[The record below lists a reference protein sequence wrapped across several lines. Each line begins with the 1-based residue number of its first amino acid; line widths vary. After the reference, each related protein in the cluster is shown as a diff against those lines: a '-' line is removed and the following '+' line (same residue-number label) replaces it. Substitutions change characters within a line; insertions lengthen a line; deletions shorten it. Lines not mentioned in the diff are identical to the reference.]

1 MRDDNLHPSDQD
13 LLLFADGEYPE
24 RRAAKIRSHLSA
36 CWHCRERL
44 AKIESTILDFV
55 RLHDRSAVSDF
66 PPASGPRALLKARL
80 AELAAASSPSVWQM
94 FRLALRPGSLAYVLP
109 LLLAAAVGAAL
120 LLHRPAEIAPG
131 DIAQAEILPNPQLT
145 PGATRPISLGALCS
159 IPHDE
164 VVRTVPSALQRQVL
178 TEYGV
183 PKARAADF
191 EVDYLITPGLGGADD
206 IRNLWPEPHTDATW
220 NSYVKDQL
228 EERLHDLV
236 CSGQLDLATA
246 QRQIA
251 GNWIV
256 AYKKY
261 FRTENPLALHPHDAP
276 DASFLAACAPRDA
289 GNTSGRDPAEP
300 GVLPRRI
307 RRIVEWNRP
316 GWA

>member
-1 MRDDNLHPSDQD
+1 MRDDNLHPSDHD
-13 LLLFADGEYPE
+13 LLLFADGELPG
-24 RRAAKIRSHLSA
+24 RRASQVRSHLSA
-36 CWHCRERL
+36 CWHCCERL
-44 AKIESTILDFV
+44 AKIESAILDFV
-55 RLHDRSAVSDF
+55 RLHDRSAGSDL

-80 AELAAASSPSVWQM
+80 AELAAASSSSILPWIRQ
-94 FRLALRPGSLAYVLP
+94 ALRPRSLAYALP
-109 LLLAAAVGAAL
+109 LLLAAAVVAAL
-120 LLHRPAEIAPG
+120 LLHRRAEIAPG

-183 PKARAADF
+183 PNTRAADF

-276 DASFLAACAPRDA
+276 DAPFLAARAPRDA
-289 GNTSGRDPAEP
+289 GNTSKREPAEP
-300 GVLPRRI
+300 GVLPRRF